1 MRAGR
6 RMYIGVGARGKL
18 RQKEEGKDRGL
29 RQEVMRQWW
38 WAVGRQGG
46 KGEVPGDR
54 TCCEPHE
61 WVPVSSLVT
70 PEPHLPLHPDSP
82 AGNGTAWCQQWGYC
96 TNQLNSQKREGGE
109 IVWRLPGC
117 CSQTALESSEIS
129 TGWIDPGWSCPYLKL
144 YPKHPEP

>member
-1 MRAGR
+1 
-6 RMYIGVGARGKL
+6 MYIGVGARGKL

-61 WVPVSSLVT
+61 
-70 PEPHLPLHPDSP
+70 
-82 AGNGTAWCQQWGYC
+82 
-96 TNQLNSQKREGGE
+96 
-109 IVWRLPGC
+109 
-117 CSQTALESSEIS
+117 
-129 TGWIDPGWSCPYLKL
+129 
-144 YPKHPEP
+144 